1 MKFSFD
7 SPPPSAKEIAREHER
22 ISGLIRRI
30 KRLDMMISMLV
41 ILITTIV
48 ACMAVYFTTGNVRM
62 AAITASIFPVV
73 GILLSVTGII
83 SAAGFRS
90 AARQLIELNH
100 QMIELTPVS
109 ENAEEDVKKL
119 AAKYLVVDDY
129 WTKTTEMGRS
139 LVNGE
144 LALFFGFDAST
155 LGKMDKGKDYLSQ
168 AKRSMNA
175 SS

>member
-7 SPPPSAKEIAREHER
+7 NPPPDADDIARER
-22 ISGLIRRI
+22 DRVSAQIRRI

-41 ILITTIV
+41 ILVTTIV
-48 ACMAVYFTTGNVRM
+48 ACLAVYYSTNSIRM
-62 AAITASIFPVV
+62 AAITATIFPIV
-73 GILLSVTGII
+73 GIVLSLTGVI

-109 ENAEEDVKKL
+109 ENAEPDVKKL
-119 AAKYLVVDDY
+119 ASKYLMVDDY
-129 WTKTTEMGRS
+129 WTKTTEMGRE

-155 LGKMDKGKDYLSQ
+155 MGKHDKGKDYLTQ
-168 AKRSMNA
+168 ARRSIGA

>member
-7 SPPPSAKEIAREHER
+7 GAPPSEDEIARELER
-22 ISGLIRRI
+22 INARIRRI
-30 KRLDMMISMLV
+30 KRLDVMISMLV
-41 ILITTIV
+41 ILATTIV
-48 ACMAVYFTTGNVRM
+48 ACMAVYFTTNNVRM
-62 AAITASIFPVV
+62 AAITATIFPVV
-73 GILLSVTGII
+73 GILLSLTGIT

-100 QMIELTPVS
+100 QMIELTPIS
-109 ENAEEDVKKL
+109 ENAEADVKKL

-129 WTKTTEMGRS
+129 WTRTTEIGRS

-155 LGKMDKGKDYLSQ
+155 LGKMDKGKDYLTQ
-168 AKRSMNA
+168 AKRSI
-175 SS
+175 STPS

>member
-1 MKFSFD
+1 MKFTFD
-7 SPPPSAKEIAREHER
+7 NPPPGEAEITRERER
-22 ISGLIRRI
+22 ISDQIRRI
-30 KRLDMMISMLV
+30 KRLDVMISMLV
-41 ILITTIV
+41 ILATTIV
-48 ACMAVYFTTGNVRM
+48 ASLAVYYTTDSIRM
-62 AAITASIFPVV
+62 AGITATIFPVV
-73 GILLSVTGII
+73 GILLSLTGVI

-100 QMIELTPVS
+100 QLIELTPIS
-109 ENAEEDVKKL
+109 ENAGPDVKKL

-155 LGKMDKGKDYLSQ
+155 LGKMDKGKDYLTQ
-168 AKRSMNA
+168 AKRSISA